1 MSNTQFIWSVLTL
14 AFCVAVA
21 YFDIR
26 FRRIPNRLLVSML
39 VICLVL
45 FSYASF
51 ISKADSGFVIY
62 WPAAFAG
69 FFAALAFCFPFWRFG
84 LVGAGDVKLLA
95 VLGFMFG
102 LHGLW
107 QLALVGCVLAGLH
120 ALGLVMTRGRAILG
134 LWSHDKALRIGVPL
148 GAHLAAASLLWMFW
162 LKNN

>member
-1 MSNTQFIWSVLTL
+1 MSNTYFIWSVLTL
-14 AFCVAVA
+14 AFCGAVA

-39 VICLVL
+39 GICLV
-45 FSYASF
+45 FFVYADF
-51 ISKADSGFVIY
+51 FGKTDSGLAIY
-62 WPAAFAG
+62 WPSAFAG
-69 FFAALAFCFPFWRFG
+69 FFAGLAFCFPFWRLG

-102 LHGLW
+102 LNGLW

-120 ALGLVMTRGRAILG
+120 ALGLVVVRGKTILG
-134 LWSHDKALRIGVPL
+134 LWSRTSASRVGVPL